1 MPQTKIYG
9 HTEFIQQHR
18 QTISDSIHACTIE
31 ALSYPADKRFQ
42 RFISL
47 ADEDFIYPG
56 DRTHQYLVIE
66 ISLFAGRS
74 VEAKKNLMR
83 LIYQKLNA
91 ALNIAPNDIE
101 IILYEVPPHNW
112 GVRGVPGDELN
123 LNYKIQV

>member
-9 HTEFIQQHR
+9 HSEFIQQHR
-18 QTISDSIHACTIE
+18 QMISDSIHACTIE

-47 ADEDFIYPG
+47 AEEDFIYPG
-56 DRTHQYLVIE
+56 DRTNQYLVIE

-74 VEAKKNLMR
+74 VEAKKNLMY
-83 LIYQKLNA
+83 LIYQKLHA

>member
-9 HTEFIQQHR
+9 HSEFIQQHR
-18 QTISDSIHACTIE
+18 QTISDCIHACTIE

-47 ADEDFIYPG
+47 AEEDFIYPG
-56 DRTHQYLVIE
+56 DRTNQYLVIE

-83 LIYQKLNA
+83 SIYQKLND